1 MYGKHADILSK
12 QCPGGHVSRV
22 RFSWIGILAIPVCSV
37 VAALKNSNQR
47 KVLKLIDADSKTMS
61 SADLKVV
68 PLAPIW
74 GSYGFLISARVL
86 VLSFLGRLLQSLVE
100 RVVAHEQK
108 VQDLKAQKL
117 SQHAVWP
124 SYQSYQSNIIKP
136 SYHSEIVENTWN
148 ICRKWPAASNVKQ
161 VSLNQASDFIG
172 PRGPRGPSCLVLGLR
187 TTPAL
192 HISHKPLMG
201 SPCWSTAMGSGST
214 PCHLYPTM

>member
-1 MYGKHADILSK
+1 MDLWLNPIQFWKCASGRRVNAFALEMIKLK
-12 QCPGGHVSRV
+12 QLELEPVWQQQRPDVRKACRHSFKAMSR
-22 RFSWIGILAIPVCSV
+22 RACKSSEISWIGILAIPVCSV

-148 ICRKWPAASNVKQ
+148 ICRKWPAASNVNK
-161 VSLNQASDFIG
+161 
-172 PRGPRGPSCLVLGLR
+172 
-187 TTPAL
+187 
-192 HISHKPLMG
+192 SHWIKRQTL
-201 SPCWSTAMGSGST
+201 
-214 PCHLYPTM
+214 